1 VLPVIIFAL
10 VAIPLLIVA
19 VAVAKKRTAAGEP
32 APGDTAGQAEIER
45 EFDEAERYQEAWR
58 EQQHPHHGNGSPH

>member
-1 VLPVIIFAL
+1 MLPVLIFAL
-10 VAIPLLIVA
+10 VAIPLLIIA
-19 VAVAKKRTAAGEP
+19 VAAAKKRNAAGEP
-32 APGDTAGQAEIER
+32 APTDTAARAEVER